1 MTNRELAI
9 HIIRRLGKSG
19 HQALLAGGCVRDM
32 LLKRPAKDYDVA
44 TSASPDEVTKLF
56 KRTVEVGAKFG
67 VIMVLDGDQQ
77 VEVATFRTES
87 GYCDGRHPGKVAFT
101 VAEEDAKRRDFTV
114 NGMFYD
120 PCQREVIDY
129 VGGQKDLADR
139 LLRTIGDADARF
151 GEDFLRMLRAVRFS
165 TQLSFRI
172 EQKTWQAVCDQ
183 AGRIRQISA
192 ERIAMELEAIL
203 TDPNRAGGGRLLTTS
218 NLAEAIFPGF
228 AGEKAEFGIN
238 VLAQLPKR
246 TGFPLALAALFAGCQ
261 TDVATERIA
270 GLNLSRAHSRGVAFL
285 LENRG
290 RLLAETVSLADLK
303 LLLGQAHF
311 WDLYA
316 LQKSIQKLEGGS
328 LKALSQIKR
337 RATDLKGTD
346 LRPKPLLDGH
356 ELIALG
362 VRPGP
367 TVGLAAEEMYIAQLE
382 DELKTPQQA
391 RKWIANWTARHK
403 NHND

>member
-1 MTNRELAI
+1 
-9 HIIRRLGKSG
+9 
-19 HQALLAGGCVRDM
+19 
-32 LLKRPAKDYDVA
+32 
-44 TSASPDEVTKLF
+44 
-56 KRTVEVGAKFG
+56 
-67 VIMVLDGDQQ
+67 MVLDGDQQ

-87 GYCDGRHPGKVAFT
+87 GYCDGRHPDKVAFT

-120 PCQREVIDY
+120 PCEREVIDY

-139 LLRTIGDADARF
+139 VLRTIGNADARF

-172 EQKTWQAVCDQ
+172 EQKTWQAVCDH
-183 AGRIRQISA
+183 AGRIRQISS

-203 TDPNRAGGGRLLTTS
+203 TDPNRAEGGELLTRS
-218 NLAEAIFPGF
+218 NLAEAIFSGF
-228 AGEKAEFGIN
+228 AGEKAVCGIN

-246 TGFPLALAALFAGCQ
+246 IGFPLALAALFAGYP
-261 TDVATERIA
+261 TDAAIEHIA
-270 GLNLSRAHSRGVAFL
+270 GLNLSKAHSRGVAFL

-290 RLLAETVSLADLK
+290 RLLAETVSLAELK
-303 LLLGQAHF
+303 LLLGQSHF

-316 LQKSIQKLEGGS
+316 LQKSIQKVEGGS
-328 LKALSQIKR
+328 LKALSQIKH
-337 RATDLKGTD
+337 RATELKGTD

-391 RKWIANWTARHK
+391 RKWVTNWMARHK
-403 NHND
+403 GHND

>member
-9 HIIRRLGKSG
+9 DIIRRLGKCG

-44 TSASPDEVTKLF
+44 TSACPDEVTKIF

-87 GYCDGRHPGKVAFT
+87 GYCDGRHPGEVTFT

-120 PCQREVIDY
+120 PCKREVIDY
-129 VGGQKDLADR
+129 VGGQKDLGER
-139 LLRTIGDADARF
+139 VLRTIGDADARF
-151 GEDFLRMLRAVRFS
+151 GEDFLRMLRAIRFS
-165 TQLSFRI
+165 TQLNFRI

-183 AGRIRQISA
+183 AGRIGQISA

-203 TDPNRAGGGRLLTTS
+203 TDPNRAEGGKLLTTS

-228 AGEKAEFGIN
+228 AGEKAGYGID

-246 TGFPLALAALFAGCQ
+246 TGFPLALAALFAGCS
-261 TDVATERIA
+261 TDVAIERIA
-270 GLNLSRAHSRGVAFL
+270 GLNLSKAHSRGVAFL

-290 RLLAETVSLADLK
+290 RLLAETVSLAELK

-316 LQKSIQKLEGGS
+316 LQKSIQKAEGAS
-328 LKALSQIKR
+328 LKALSQIKH
-337 RATDLKGTD
+337 RATELKGTD

-356 ELIALG
+356 ELITLG

-391 RKWIANWTARHK
+391 REWVKNWTARHK
-403 NHND
+403 GHND